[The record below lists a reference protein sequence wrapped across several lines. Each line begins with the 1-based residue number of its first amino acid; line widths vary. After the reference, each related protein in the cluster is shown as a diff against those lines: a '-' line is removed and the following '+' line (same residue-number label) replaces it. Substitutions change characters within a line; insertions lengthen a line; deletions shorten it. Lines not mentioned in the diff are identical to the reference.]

1 MLDELS
7 VTNLGII
14 ASARIAP
21 GPGMVV
27 VSGETGAGKTLLLGA
42 LRLLTGAPARSGLI
56 GPHGTEATVEG
67 RFLADGEELI
77 VSRRIH
83 GRGSRSYI
91 NGGMGPRPGSSPSAW
106 RDPSRSW
113 DSTIRCR

>member
-14 ASARIAP
+14 SSARITP

-42 LRLLTGAPARSGLI
+42 LRLLTGAPARAGLI
-56 GPHGTEATVEG
+56 GPGGEEAVVEG
-67 RFLADGEELI
+67 RFILDGGETAAA
-77 VSRRIH
+77 RRIH
-83 GRGSRSYI
+83 ARGSRAYLDGAMVPVSTFANFSY
-91 NGGMGPRPGSSPSAW
+91 
-106 RDPSRSW
+106 
-113 DSTIRCR
+113 C